1 MRPRM
6 RTFDPVK
13 LGGYEADA
21 WVAYYQRRWGTFLR
35 ASTTCIDT

>member
-1 MRPRM
+1 VFPPTWDGDDGCVRPRM

-21 WVAYYQRRWGTFLR
+21 WVAYYQRR
-35 ASTTCIDT
+35 